1 MGSLSLPE
9 DILKEDDVE
18 LELTES
24 FTQTEVTEAS
34 EDFQKDVVKD
44 DERIKKL
51 EQELA
56 RIKRLESEARADIM
70 RKEIEISRLKISAE
84 KRPSSATTN
93 GKISGADD
101 GGSIA
106 SKRAKM
112 IEDNVEKNSL
122 EKEEENVDLPTLDS
136 ENGDKSKLSVEE
148 MLKDFSN
155 KLNKNIIPKFTQD
168 SDSD

>member
-1 MGSLSLPE
+1 MGSLSVPE

-18 LELTES
+18 LELIES

-34 EDFQKDVVKD
+34 EDVQKVVVKD

-56 RIKRLESEARADIM
+56 RIKRLESEARAEIM
-70 RKEIEISRLKISAE
+70 KKEIEISRLKISAE

-93 GKISGADD
+93 GKISRADD
-101 GGSIA
+101 GPSIA

-112 IEDNVEKNSL
+112 IEDKVEKKSL
-122 EKEEENVDLPTLDS
+122 RKT
-136 ENGDKSKLSVEE
+136 
-148 MLKDFSN
+148 MW
-155 KLNKNIIPKFTQD
+155 
-168 SDSD
+168 